1 MELRIANLHT
11 KLPWLAAGIIY
22 CNDLD
27 GLAHDFRQVLGILGF
42 GGLGFGAAKISER
55 MRRVSIAKLTI
66 LAMLPKS
73 AGGWPAIRKPTKKT
87 PENSGVYKVPNQF
100 VSLLTQKCYHP
111 MTMLDSTTLR
121 ASSKSVP
128 VSCM

>member
-73 AGGWPAIRKPTKKT
+73 AGGWPAIRKPTKKRRKT
-87 PENSGVYKVPNQF
+87 PAFIRCPTNLSA
-100 VSLLTQKCYHP
+100 C
-111 MTMLDSTTLR
+111 
-121 ASSKSVP
+121 
-128 VSCM
+128 